1 MVRGHSLSTAPA
13 TIILPDFPAEMRCD
27 ELTVDVIVVYV
38 YNHVIWVFN
47 DISRYLSPIFRVK
60 LLIGFYRSD

>member
-27 ELTVDVIVVYV
+27 ELTVDVVVVYV
-38 YNHVIWVFN
+38 NNHVI
-47 DISRYLSPIFRVK
+47 
-60 LLIGFYRSD
+60 